1 MSYHERLTQAMK
13 VPQHQHQHQH
23 QLSQATATATAC
35 GASSFYREQIEKWN
49 KAFLHHNAKKIVLY
63 DKKLSFDGIVAASKE
78 HEKGNSCQITD
89 QLHQENLK
97 LLKSQLCN
105 EIDSFDWMFT
115 ISNQNNINRA
125 SAFMF
130 PR

>member
-1 MSYHERLTQAMK
+1 MSYSHRLSQAPMDS
-13 VPQHQHQHQH
+13 VPPQQQH
-23 QLSQATATATAC
+23 QLQTTSSSTSSA
-35 GASSFYREQIEKWN
+35 ASSYYREQIEKWN
-49 KAFLHHNAKKIVLY
+49 KAFLHHNAEKIVLY
-63 DKKLSFDGIVAASKE
+63 DKKLSFDEIRTASKE
-78 HEKGNSCQITD
+78 QEKGNSCQITD
-89 QLHQENLK
+89 QLHQGNLK

-130 PR
+130 TR